1 MLDIAAETM
10 PTPAKRVCRETNA
23 ETEIPSS
30 IDMTAENGTL
40 SHNNNND
47 DKTRKT
53 SKHNM
58 KSGKTHFIHLIIL
71 YLSIS
76 LFFYFFFAL

>member
-1 MLDIAAETM
+1 MMLDIAAETM

-23 ETEIPSS
+23 ETEIASS

-53 SKHNM
+53 SKNSM
-58 KSGKTHFIHLIIL
+58 KSGKTNYLFSKSIFI
-71 YLSIS
+71 YLG
-76 LFFYFFFAL
+76 FFSAL